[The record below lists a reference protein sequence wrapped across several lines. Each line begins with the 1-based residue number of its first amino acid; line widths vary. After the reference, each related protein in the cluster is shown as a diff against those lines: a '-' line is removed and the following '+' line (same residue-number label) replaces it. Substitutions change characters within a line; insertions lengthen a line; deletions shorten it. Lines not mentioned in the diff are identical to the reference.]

1 MNAAL
6 QQALEQQMGGGMQT
20 GGGGGG
26 GGGGGPLDYLRNDP
40 QFNML
45 RQLVQARPEML
56 QPLLE
61 QIGQVRSEW

>member
-6 QQALEQQMGGGMQT
+6 EQALEQQMGGGMQT
-20 GGGGGG
+20 GGGG

-61 QIGQVRSEW
+61 QIGQVSST

>member
-6 QQALEQQMGGGMQT
+6 EQALQQQMGGGMPT
-20 GGGGGG
+20 GS
-26 GGGGGPLDYLRNDP
+26 GGPLDYLRNDP

-61 QIGQVRSEW
+61 QIGQV